1 MDTRDLT
8 RERFKPASML
18 VSRVLE
24 PINGVRHTACQPT
37 GIHYYQP
44 PNPTIMF
51 ATRSFSLSLIAV
63 CALGLVLAACDS
75 TTPETNPGTP
85 PALIAS
91 EAFSLSDTAFPDN
104 NLVPGSDETNS
115 VNGPHHTQAFFR
127 VAIVSAA
134 VGFHLLLPS
143 AATGAATQVAPTV
156 ENGTWIWE
164 NTVNVNDSNVTF
176 RLEGTPSGSSVDWQM
191 FVSSGNFG
199 GEAYDDFV
207 LYTATT
213 QINGQ
218 MGNWSLYYNI
228 QGQRTRVLDAVY
240 DETSSTARELT
251 FSIPDTN
258 PNQDAHGA
266 SVYYMADA
274 SGRVFD
280 YQEPTP
286 GQNHLIEWD
295 AVTAAGSITAWD
307 YNNGDQ
313 ACWDSNLDNTP
324 CVPAL

>member
-1 MDTRDLT
+1 
-8 RERFKPASML
+8 
-18 VSRVLE
+18 
-24 PINGVRHTACQPT
+24 
-37 GIHYYQP
+37 
-44 PNPTIMF
+44 MF
-51 ATRSFSLSLIAV
+51 ASRSFSGSLAAV

-75 TTPETNPGTP
+75 GSPDTSPPGTP
-85 PALIAS
+85 PALITS
-91 EAFSLSDTAFPDN
+91 QAFNLSDTAFPDN
-104 NLVPGSDETNS
+104 NLIPGSDETSS
-115 VNGPHHTQAFFR
+115 VHGPHHTRAFLR

-143 AATGAATQVAPTV
+143 AATDAATQVTPTV

-164 NTVNVNDSNVTF
+164 NTVNVEGSNVTF
-176 RLEGTPSGSSVDWQM
+176 RLEGTPSGSNIDWEM
-191 FVSSGNFG
+191 FITSSNFG
-199 GEAYDDFV
+199 GEAYDDFI

-228 QGQRTRVLDAVY
+228 QGQRTRVLDADY

-266 SVYYMADA
+266 EVFYMADGDA
-274 SGRVFD
+274 RVFD
-280 YQEPTP
+280 YREPTP

-295 AVTAAGSITAWD
+295 AVTAAGSIMAWNYLD
-307 YNNGDQ
+307 GERY
-313 ACWDSNLDNTP
+313 CWDSNLDDTP
-324 CVPAL
+324 CVPTL